1 MDAAAAA
8 DSTLAA
14 ARERTAGEDRWV
26 VSREGM
32 RADAEVAATDEVG
45 TLLSCARAA
54 ALALL
59 VRTGSG
65 TFAGATAA
73 LREVVMG
80 LYARFMDMAC
90 RACSFSVYEL
100 LETVVCVLC
109 GCTGGIPA

>member
-1 MDAAAAA
+1 
-8 DSTLAA
+8 
-14 ARERTAGEDRWV
+14 
-26 VSREGM
+26 M

-65 TFAGATAA
+65 TFAGATAV
-73 LREVVMG
+73 LRDVVMG

-90 RACSFSVYEL
+90 RACSFSVYEP
-100 LETVVCVLC
+100 LETVVCVLR
-109 GCTGGIPA
+109 GCTGGIPAYEEPECAAPPRRDEEEDVGATVRRMTSLP